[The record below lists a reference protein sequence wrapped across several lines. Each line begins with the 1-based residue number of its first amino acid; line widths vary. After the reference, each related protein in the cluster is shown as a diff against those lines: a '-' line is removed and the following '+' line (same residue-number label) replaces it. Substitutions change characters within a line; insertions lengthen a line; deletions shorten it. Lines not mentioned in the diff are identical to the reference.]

1 MLFTLYG
8 YIFLERERLGVT
20 EDTRFVIL
28 GDTNADAPCID
39 FAKERDGVSPTANI
53 RLVPPIQ
60 A

>member
-1 MLFTLYG
+1 M
-8 YIFLERERLGVT
+8 R